1 MPLEGSLQVPSHAI
15 GLDFN
20 VIDVFHPFRIHE
32 RVDIPLKKLNSAA
45 QLSDVHGS
53 FGIILTVSILK
64 NHLVDFGSF
73 LVSCDDLC
81 FPLLVM
87 RVVIGILLP
96 EVGKCRGV
104 SVVCIIGLF
113 VAEQASEPG
122 TDAEQRECAG
132 VGRLLHEEKSVLC
145 TVIELLNL
153 LISLLRIENTG
164 VGEHPAVVFGKE
176 YANLTTEQMMDR
188 YDEICTFCR
197 MGDTTNCSSGNLTPA
212 ERTAYHEKMNPF
224 LATRGI
230 AMGKISALAGPAGDC
245 IDVEQLSV
253 MSKEE
258 IHRISGETAFKEPD
272 YLAESDDTRNIELD
286 PMADME
292 SVSGGLATEFSD
304 HLSEQYEQFAV
315 KYNDTTSKKLYAS
328 GFDRNLLYQNLDGTL
343 ISEDEAMEEMQR
355 WHRPVFVSTGNH
367 PEAAPVPIF
376 MDKGIPYSGAE
387 AIQAFK
393 NCDLHR
399 EEQPPKFEPQT
410 HLSGWQKF
418 KMGFANFLESIPL
431 LNINGD
437 VFRDDDINAYEAEKD
452 AFEMDMR
459 RYEERQAARKLQ
471 DKADDLAAPGY
482 DEMIQRKL
490 FSAKPE
496 LLEKAKANKAA
507 QAEAKQQAKGKKL
520 ADDQKALNDW
530 AKEKGLS
537 EDAVDMSFREKLQGT
552 GLPLE
557 TQKSLLTLHH
567 TLRDERRAQRID
579 LREHLDNNIEI
590 SGDRLRNY
598 AADAITCYLTENLLN
613 SEVRKIAE
621 NAAKNLDYVPKLSK
635 ELSEL
640 ACLGADG
647 DAQTAMKDK
656 LAAQTAELR
665 ESDAMQSTHIDV
677 REIKGMLLGQDKIS
691 ATKRMMTRVNN
702 NAQPAAGNFAP
713 QHQVQHQAQHQAQ
726 NQQLP
731 RGMK

>member
-1 MPLEGSLQVPSHAI
+1 
-15 GLDFN
+15 
-20 VIDVFHPFRIHE
+20 
-32 RVDIPLKKLNSAA
+32 
-45 QLSDVHGS
+45 
-53 FGIILTVSILK
+53 
-64 NHLVDFGSF
+64 
-73 LVSCDDLC
+73 
-81 FPLLVM
+81 
-87 RVVIGILLP
+87 
-96 EVGKCRGV
+96 
-104 SVVCIIGLF
+104 
-113 VAEQASEPG
+113 
-122 TDAEQRECAG
+122 
-132 VGRLLHEEKSVLC
+132 
-145 TVIELLNL
+145 
-153 LISLLRIENTG
+153 
-164 VGEHPAVVFGKE
+164 
-176 YANLTTEQMMDR
+176 
-188 YDEICTFCR
+188 
-197 MGDTTNCSSGNLTPA
+197 
-212 ERTAYHEKMNPF
+212 
-224 LATRGI
+224 
-230 AMGKISALAGPAGDC
+230 
-245 IDVEQLSV
+245 
-253 MSKEE
+253 
-258 IHRISGETAFKEPD
+258 
-272 YLAESDDTRNIELD
+272 
-286 PMADME
+286 
-292 SVSGGLATEFSD
+292 
-304 HLSEQYEQFAV
+304 
-315 KYNDTTSKKLYAS
+315 
-328 GFDRNLLYQNLDGTL
+328 
-343 ISEDEAMEEMQR
+343 
-355 WHRPVFVSTGNH
+355 
-367 PEAAPVPIF
+367 
-376 MDKGIPYSGAE
+376 
-387 AIQAFK
+387 
-393 NCDLHR
+393 
-399 EEQPPKFEPQT
+399 
-410 HLSGWQKF
+410 
-418 KMGFANFLESIPL
+418 
-431 LNINGD
+431 
-437 VFRDDDINAYEAEKD
+437 
-452 AFEMDMR
+452 MDMR

-621 NAAKNLDYVPKLSK
+621 NAAKNPDYAPKLSK

-677 REIKGMLLGQDKIS
+677 GEIKGMLLGQDRIS
-691 ATKRMMTRVNN
+691 ATKRVMTRVNN

-726 NQQLP
+726 KQQLP